1 MYEWN
6 VRIVR
11 TTYKY
16 AEFIVK
22 AKTQQEAEEL
32 LNPDTLEE
40 GTTYNDVVDEEHWSE
55 VEEETYI
62 HGDYTERMDVLF
74 PEDYNNDGEH
84 E

>member
-6 VRIVR
+6 VRVVK

-16 AEFIVK
+16 AEFIVE
-22 AKTQQEAEEL
+22 AKTEQEAEAL
-32 LNPDTLEE
+32 VNPDT
-40 GTTYNDVVDEEHWSE
+40 DVVDEEHWSE
-55 VEEETYI
+55 IEEETYI

>member
-6 VRIVR
+6 VRVVR

-16 AEFIVK
+16 AEFIVE
-22 AKTQQEAEEL
+22 AETEQEAEAL
-32 LNPDTLEE
+32 VNPDI
-40 GTTYNDVVDEEHWSE
+40 DVIDEEHWSE

>member
-6 VRIVR
+6 VRVVR

-16 AEFIVK
+16 AEFIVE
-22 AKTQQEAEEL
+22 AETEQEAEAL
-32 LNPDTLEE
+32 VNPDT
-40 GTTYNDVVDEEHWSE
+40 DVIDEDHWSE

-74 PEDYNNDGEH
+74 PEDYDNDGEH

>member
-6 VRIVR
+6 VRVVR

-16 AEFIVK
+16 AEFIVE
-22 AKTQQEAEEL
+22 AETEQEAEAL
-32 LNPDTLEE
+32 VNPDI
-40 GTTYNDVVDEEHWSE
+40 DVIDEEHWSE

-62 HGDYTERMDVLF
+62 HGDYTERMAVLF